1 MPLWP
6 GSPECCPTFAFAAA
20 AMLAVH
26 LSPTPPLC
34 LPQLCSPC
42 SSRCSG
48 CRYAF
53 RQVLW

>member
-48 CRYAF
+48 CRYAC